1 MTDELDLVGELGSAE
16 PLRPEA
22 YQRARSVLRAAMA
35 DPGTVRLLGA
45 ISAEDTTM
53 ETTSTM
59 ETTTTRDHESGPAI
73 RRRRGIGVAGRLGIG
88 AGVGVAA
95 AAAIVAVVLNS
106 SATGGA
112 VAGKDSPAAV
122 GPAAVESAA
131 VEGSADRAPLLT
143 LAGSITTLTP
153 TSGDAWLVKATQAHG
168 TKTMQ
173 VVYTL
178 YTDGH
183 AIYTGDSVTDIKRA
197 ITRHQDQMKAGGYAP
212 LLKAAV
218 AAADSS
224 SADGRTRM
232 LKAAKDPLIG
242 LDPAAQKAKWDK
254 QQAAAAAIVKQK
266 GGTYQPKP
274 YNPQAVQRHFDN
286 ALWTYS
292 TEALSA
298 GDGNTQVR
306 AGVLRLLST
315 ISAVSVKDSTTDG
328 KATLTITAG
337 SEVFGGEGGEVLTVD
352 ATTGMLVKDVSTVPG
367 LPEAHTTYESSRVTA
382 ADL

>member
-1 MTDELDLVGELGSAE
+1 MTDELDLVGALGSAE

-22 YQRARSVLRAAMA
+22 YQRARAVLRAAMA
-35 DPGTVRLLGA
+35 DPGTVRLLRA
-45 ISAEDTTM
+45 NSAEDTTM
-53 ETTSTM
+53 EATSTM
-59 ETTTTRDHESGPAI
+59 ETTTTTRDHESSPALQP
-73 RRRRGIGVAGRLGIG
+73 RRRIGIAGRWGIG

-95 AAAIVAVVLNS
+95 AAAVVAVVLNS
-106 SATGGA
+106 PATGG
-112 VAGKDSPAAV
+112 VEAGKDS
-122 GPAAVESAA
+122 SAA
-131 VEGSADRAPLLT
+131 TSASTAADGSAERTPLMT
-143 LAGSITTLTP
+143 LAGSIKTVTP
-153 TSGDAWLVKATQAHG
+153 AAGDAWLVKATQVDG

-183 AIYTGDSVTDIKRA
+183 AIYTGNSVKDIKRA
-197 ITRHQDQMKAGGYAP
+197 IARHQDQMTDGGYAP
-212 LLKAAV
+212 LLKAAI

-224 SADGRTRM
+224 PADGRTQM
-232 LKAAKDPLIG
+232 LKAANDPLVG
-242 LDPAAQKAKWDK
+242 LDPAAQKAVWDK
-254 QQAAAAAIVKQK
+254 QQADAQVIIKQK
-266 GGTYQPKP
+266 GGNAEPKP
-274 YNPQAVQRHFDN
+274 YSPQAVQRHFDN

-292 TEALSA
+292 TQALSA

-315 ISAVSVKDSTTDG
+315 ISAVSVKNSTTHG

-337 SEVFGGEGGEVLTVD
+337 PEVFGGTGSEVLTID

-367 LPEAHTTYESSRVTA
+367 LPTASTTYESSRVTK

>member
-1 MTDELDLVGELGSAE
+1 MTDELDLVGALGNAE

-22 YQRARSVLRAAMA
+22 YQRARAVLRAAMA

-45 ISAEDTTM
+45 TSAEDTTM
-53 ETTSTM
+53 EATSTM
-59 ETTTTRDHESGPAI
+59 ETTTTTRDHESSPAL
-73 RRRRGIGVAGRLGIG
+73 RRRRGIGIAGRLGIG

-95 AAAIVAVVLNS
+95 AAAVVAVVLNS
-106 SATGGA
+106 PGTGGIEA
-112 VAGKDSPAAV
+112 SKDSPAATS
-122 GPAAVESAA
+122 GSTAVD
-131 VEGSADRAPLLT
+131 GSAERAPLMT
-143 LAGSITTLTP
+143 LAGSIKTVTP
-153 TSGDAWLVKATQAHG
+153 AVGDAWLVKATQVHG

-178 YTDGH
+178 YTDNH
-183 AIYTGDSVTDIKRA
+183 AIYTGNSVKDIKRA
-197 ITRHQDQMKAGGYAP
+197 IARHQDQMADGGYAP

-224 SADGRTRM
+224 PADGRTQM
-232 LKAAKDPLIG
+232 LKAAKEPLVG
-242 LDPAAQKAKWDK
+242 LDPAAQKAVWDK
-254 QQAAAAAIVKQK
+254 QQADIQVIIKQK
-266 GGTYQPKP
+266 GGNAEPKP
-274 YNPQAVQRHFDN
+274 YSPQAVQRHLDN

-292 TEALSA
+292 TLALSA

-315 ISAVSVKDSTTDG
+315 IPAVSVTNSTTHG

-337 SEVFGGEGGEVLTVD
+337 PEVFGGEGSEVLTVD
-352 ATTGMLVKDVSTVPG
+352 ATTGMLVEDISTMPGVPR
-367 LPEAHTTYESSRVTA
+367 ASTTYESSRVTT

>member
-1 MTDELDLVGELGSAE
+1 MTDELDLIGELGSAE

-22 YQRARSVLRAAMA
+22 YQRARAVLRAAMA
-35 DPGTVRLLGA
+35 DPGTVRLLGET
-45 ISAEDTTM
+45 SAEDTIM

-59 ETTTTRDHESGPAI
+59 ETTTTTRNHEAVPAM
-73 RRRRGIGVAGRLGIG
+73 RRRRGIGIAGRFGIG
-88 AGVGVAA
+88 AGVGIAA
-95 AAAIVAVVLNS
+95 AAAVVAVVLNS

-112 VAGKDSPAAV
+112 VAGNDSSAAGS
-122 GPAAVESAA
+122 GPATVDGA
-131 VEGSADRAPLLT
+131 ADRAPLMT
-143 LAGSITTLTP
+143 LAGSIKTATP
-153 TSGDAWLVKATQAHG
+153 SAGDAWLVKATQVHG

-178 YTDGH
+178 YTDGR
-183 AIYTGDSVTDIKRA
+183 AIYTGNSVRDVKRA
-197 ITRHQDQMKAGGYAP
+197 ITHHQDQMKAGGYAP

-224 SADGRTRM
+224 PADGRTRM
-232 LKAAKDPLIG
+232 LKAAKDPLVG
-242 LDPAAQKAKWDK
+242 LDPTAQKAEWDK
-254 QQAAAAAIVKQK
+254 EQAAAQEIIKQK
-266 GGTYQPKP
+266 GGNAAPKP
-274 YNPQAVQRHFDN
+274 YSPQAVQQHFDN

-298 GDGNTQVR
+298 GDGNTEVR

-315 ISAVSVKDSTTDG
+315 ISAVSVKNSTTDG

-337 SEVFGGEGGEVLTVD
+337 PEVFGGEGGEVLTVD

-367 LPEAHTTYESSRVTA
+367 LPQAATTYESSRVTTA
-382 ADL
+382 HL

>member
-1 MTDELDLVGELGSAE
+1 MTDELDLVGALGSAE

-22 YQRARSVLRAAMA
+22 YQRARAVLRAAMA

-45 ISAEDTTM
+45 KSAEDTTM
-53 ETTSTM
+53 EATSTM
-59 ETTTTRDHESGPAI
+59 ETTTTTRDHESSPALQ
-73 RRRRGIGVAGRLGIG
+73 RRRRIGVAGRLGIG

-95 AAAIVAVVLNS
+95 AAAVVAVVLNS
-106 SATGGA
+106 PATGGVEA
-112 VAGKDSPAAV
+112 SKDSPAATSGSTTV
-122 GPAAVESAA
+122 D
-131 VEGSADRAPLLT
+131 GSAERAPLMT
-143 LAGSITTLTP
+143 LAGSIKTVTP
-153 TSGDAWLVKATQAHG
+153 STGDAWLVKATQVHG

-183 AIYTGDSVTDIKRA
+183 AIYTGNSVKDIKRA
-197 ITRHQDQMKAGGYAP
+197 IARHQDQMTDGGYAP

-224 SADGRTRM
+224 PADGRIQM
-232 LKAAKDPLIG
+232 LKAANDPLVG
-242 LDPAAQKAKWDK
+242 LDPAAQKAVWDK
-254 QQAAAAAIVKQK
+254 QQADVQVIIKQK
-266 GGTYQPKP
+266 GGNAEPKP
-274 YNPQAVQRHFDN
+274 YSPQAVQRHFDN

-292 TEALSA
+292 TQALSA

-315 ISAVSVKDSTTDG
+315 ISAVSVKNSTTHG

-337 SEVFGGEGGEVLTVD
+337 PEVFGGEGSEVLTID

-367 LPEAHTTYESSRVTA
+367 LPQASTTYESSRVTK

>member
-1 MTDELDLVGELGSAE
+1 M
-16 PLRPEA
+16 
-22 YQRARSVLRAAMA
+22 VLRAAMA

-45 ISAEDTTM
+45 VSAEDTTM
-53 ETTSTM
+53 EATSTM
-59 ETTTTRDHESGPAI
+59 ETTTTTREQ
-73 RRRRGIGVAGRLGIG
+73 RRRRIGIAGRMGIG

-95 AAAIVAVVLNS
+95 AAAVVAVVLNS
-106 SATGGA
+106 SATGGTEA
-112 VAGKDSPAAV
+112 SKDSPAATSSSTTV
-122 GPAAVESAA
+122 DRSA
-131 VEGSADRAPLLT
+131 ERAPLMT
-143 LAGSITTLTP
+143 LAGSIKTLTP
-153 TSGDAWLVKATQAHG
+153 SAGDAWLVKATQVHG

-183 AIYTGDSVTDIKRA
+183 AIYTGNSVKDIKRA
-197 ITRHQDQMKAGGYAP
+197 IVRHQDQMTEGGYAP
-212 LLKAAV
+212 LLEAAV

-224 SADGRTRM
+224 PADGRTQM
-232 LKAAKDPLIG
+232 LKAAKDPLVG
-242 LDPAAQKAKWDK
+242 LDPAAQKAVWDK
-254 QQAAAAAIVKQK
+254 QQADAQVIIKQK
-266 GGTYQPKP
+266 GGNAKPKP
-274 YNPQAVQRHFDN
+274 YTPQAVQRHFDN

-315 ISAVSVKDSTTDG
+315 IAAVSVKDSTTHG

-337 SEVFGGEGGEVLTVD
+337 PEVFGGEVSEVLTID
-352 ATTGMLVKDVSTVPG
+352 ATTGMLVKNVSTVPG
-367 LPEAHTTYESSRVTA
+367 LPRSFTTYESSRVTT

>member
-1 MTDELDLVGELGSAE
+1 MTDELDLVGALGSAE

-22 YQRARSVLRAAMA
+22 YQRARAVLRAAMA

-53 ETTSTM
+53 EATSTM
-59 ETTTTRDHESGPAI
+59 ETTTTTRDHESSPAI
-73 RRRRGIGVAGRLGIG
+73 QRRRRIGIAGRLGIG

-95 AAAIVAVVLNS
+95 AAAVVAVVLNS
-106 SATGGA
+106 PATGGIE
-112 VAGKDSPAAV
+112 AGKDSSGATSGSTTV
-122 GPAAVESAA
+122 D
-131 VEGSADRAPLLT
+131 GSAERAPLMT
-143 LAGSITTLTP
+143 LAGSIKTVTP
-153 TSGDAWLVKATQAHG
+153 SAGDAWLVKATQVHG

-183 AIYTGDSVTDIKRA
+183 AIYTGNSVKDIKRA
-197 ITRHQDQMKAGGYAP
+197 IARHQDQMTDGGYAP

-224 SADGRTRM
+224 PADGRTQM
-232 LKAAKDPLIG
+232 LKAAKDPLVG
-242 LDPAAQKAKWDK
+242 LDPAAQKAVWDK
-254 QQAAAAAIVKQK
+254 QQAAAQVIIKQK
-266 GGTYQPKP
+266 GGNAEPKP
-274 YNPQAVQRHFDN
+274 YSPQAVQRHFDN

-292 TEALSA
+292 TQALSA

-315 ISAVSVKDSTTDG
+315 ISAVSVKDSTTHG

-337 SEVFGGEGGEVLTVD
+337 PEVFGGDAAEVLTID
-352 ATTGMLVKDVSTVPG
+352 AKTGMLVKGVSTVPG
-367 LPEAHTTYESSRVTA
+367 LPESSTTYESSRVTK

>member
-1 MTDELDLVGELGSAE
+1 MTDELDLVGALGSAE

-22 YQRARSVLRAAMA
+22 YQRARAVLRAAMA

-53 ETTSTM
+53 EAASTM
-59 ETTTTRDHESGPAI
+59 ETTTTTRDHESSPALQP
-73 RRRRGIGVAGRLGIG
+73 RRRIGIAGRWGIG

-95 AAAIVAVVLNS
+95 AAAVVAVVLNS
-106 SATGGA
+106 PATGG
-112 VAGKDSPAAV
+112 VEAGKDS
-122 GPAAVESAA
+122 SAA
-131 VEGSADRAPLLT
+131 TSASTTVDGSAERTPLMT
-143 LAGSITTLTP
+143 LAGSIKTVTP
-153 TSGDAWLVKATQAHG
+153 AAGDAWLVKATQVNG

-183 AIYTGDSVTDIKRA
+183 AIYTGNSVKDIKRA
-197 ITRHQDQMKAGGYAP
+197 IARHQDQMTDGGYAP

-224 SADGRTRM
+224 PADGRTQM
-232 LKAAKDPLIG
+232 LKAAKDPLVG
-242 LDPAAQKAKWDK
+242 LDPAAQKAVWDK
-254 QQAAAAAIVKQK
+254 QQADAQVIIKQK
-266 GGTYQPKP
+266 GGNAEPKP
-274 YNPQAVQRHFDN
+274 YSPQAVQRHFDN

-292 TEALSA
+292 TQALSA

-315 ISAVSVKDSTTDG
+315 ISAVSVKNSTTHG

-337 SEVFGGEGGEVLTVD
+337 PEVFGGEGSEVLTID

-367 LPEAHTTYESSRVTA
+367 LPTASTTYESSRVTK

>member
-1 MTDELDLVGELGSAE
+1 MTDELDLVGALGSAE

-22 YQRARSVLRAAMA
+22 YQRARAVLRAAMA

-53 ETTSTM
+53 EATSTM
-59 ETTTTRDHESGPAI
+59 ETTTATRDHESSPALQ
-73 RRRRGIGVAGRLGIG
+73 RRRRIGIAGRLGIG

-95 AAAIVAVVLNS
+95 AAAAVAVVLNLS
-106 SATGGA
+106 GTGGTE
-112 VAGKDSPAAV
+112 AGKDSAA
-122 GPAAVESAA
+122 AASGSTTVD
-131 VEGSADRAPLLT
+131 GSAEPAPLMI
-143 LAGSITTLTP
+143 LAGSIKTVTP
-153 TSGDAWLVKATQAHG
+153 SEGDAWLVKATQVNG

-183 AIYTGDSVTDIKRA
+183 AIYTGNSVKDIKRA
-197 ITRHQDQMKAGGYAP
+197 IARHQDQMTDGGYAP

-224 SADGRTRM
+224 PADGRTQM
-232 LKAAKDPLIG
+232 LKAANDPLVG
-242 LDPAAQKAKWDK
+242 LDPAVQKAVWDK
-254 QQAAAAAIVKQK
+254 QQADAQVIIRQK
-266 GGTYQPKP
+266 GGNAEPKP
-274 YNPQAVQRHFDN
+274 YSPQAVQRHFDN

-315 ISAVSVKDSTTDG
+315 ISAVSVKNSTTHG

-337 SEVFGGEGGEVLTVD
+337 PEVFGGEGSEVLTID

-367 LPEAHTTYESSRVTA
+367 LPQASTTYESSRVTK

>member
-1 MTDELDLVGELGSAE
+1 MTDELDLVGALGSAE

-22 YQRARSVLRAAMA
+22 YQRARMVLRAAMA

-45 ISAEDTTM
+45 VSAEDTTM
-53 ETTSTM
+53 EATSTM
-59 ETTTTRDHESGPAI
+59 ETTTTTREQ
-73 RRRRGIGVAGRLGIG
+73 RRRRIGIAGRMGIG

-95 AAAIVAVVLNS
+95 AAAVVAVVLNS
-106 SATGGA
+106 SATGGTEA
-112 VAGKDSPAAV
+112 SKDSPAATSSSTTV
-122 GPAAVESAA
+122 DRSA
-131 VEGSADRAPLLT
+131 ERAPLMT
-143 LAGSITTLTP
+143 LAGSIKTLTP
-153 TSGDAWLVKATQAHG
+153 SAGDAWLVKATQVHG

-183 AIYTGDSVTDIKRA
+183 AIYTGNSVKDIKRA
-197 ITRHQDQMKAGGYAP
+197 IVRHQDQMTEGGYAP
-212 LLKAAV
+212 LLEAAV

-224 SADGRTRM
+224 PADGRTQM
-232 LKAAKDPLIG
+232 LKAAKDPLVG
-242 LDPAAQKAKWDK
+242 LDPAAQKAVWDK
-254 QQAAAAAIVKQK
+254 QQADAQVIIKQK
-266 GGTYQPKP
+266 GGNAKPKP
-274 YNPQAVQRHFDN
+274 YTPQAVQRHFDN

-315 ISAVSVKDSTTDG
+315 IAAVSVKDSTTHG

-337 SEVFGGEGGEVLTVD
+337 PEVFGGEVSEVLTID
-352 ATTGMLVKDVSTVPG
+352 ATTGMLVKNVSTVPG
-367 LPEAHTTYESSRVTA
+367 LPRSFTTYESSRVTT

>member
-1 MTDELDLVGELGSAE
+1 MTDELDLVGALGSAE

-22 YQRARSVLRAAMA
+22 YQRARAVLRAAMA

-45 ISAEDTTM
+45 ISAADTTM
-53 ETTSTM
+53 EATSTM
-59 ETTTTRDHESGPAI
+59 ETTTTTRDHESSPALQ
-73 RRRRGIGVAGRLGIG
+73 RRRRIGIAGRLGIG

-95 AAAIVAVVLNS
+95 AAAVVAVVLNS
-106 SATGGA
+106 PATGGME
-112 VAGKDSPAAV
+112 AGKDS
-122 GPAAVESAA
+122 SAA
-131 VEGSADRAPLLT
+131 TSGSTTVDGSAERAPLMT
-143 LAGSITTLTP
+143 LAGSIKTVTP
-153 TSGDAWLVKATQAHG
+153 SAGDAWLVKATQVHG
-168 TKTMQ
+168 SKTMQ

-183 AIYTGDSVTDIKRA
+183 AIYTGNSVRDIKRA
-197 ITRHQDQMKAGGYAP
+197 VARHQDQMTDGGYAP

-224 SADGRTRM
+224 PADGRTQM
-232 LKAAKDPLIG
+232 LKAAKDPLVG
-242 LDPAAQKAKWDK
+242 LDPAAQKAVWDK
-254 QQAAAAAIVKQK
+254 QQAAAQVIIKQK
-266 GGTYQPKP
+266 GGNAKPKP
-274 YNPQAVQRHFDN
+274 YSPQAVQRHFDN

-292 TEALSA
+292 TQALSA

-315 ISAVSVKDSTTDG
+315 ISAVSVKNSTTHG

-337 SEVFGGEGGEVLTVD
+337 PEVFGGEGSEVLTID
-352 ATTGMLVKDVSTVPG
+352 AKTGMLVKDVSTVPG
-367 LPEAHTTYESSRVTA
+367 LPQASTTYESSRVTK

>member
-1 MTDELDLVGELGSAE
+1 MTDELDLVGELGGAE

-22 YQRARSVLRAAMA
+22 YQRARTVLRAAMA

-59 ETTTTRDHESGPAI
+59 KTTPTRDHGSSPAI
-73 RRRRGIGVAGRLGIG
+73 QRRRGIGVAGRFGIG

-95 AAAIVAVVLNS
+95 AAAVVALFLNS
-106 SATGGA
+106 SATGDA
-112 VAGKDSPAAV
+112 VAGKDS
-122 GPAAVESAA
+122 SAA
-131 VEGSADRAPLLT
+131 AIGSATVDGSADRAPLLT
-143 LAGSITTLTP
+143 LAGSIKTITP
-153 TSGDAWLVKATQAHG
+153 STGDAWLVKATQAQG

-173 VVYTL
+173 VVFTL

-183 AIYTGDSVTDIKRA
+183 AIYTGNSVKDIKRA
-197 ITRHQDQMKAGGYAP
+197 IARHQDQMKAGGYAP
-212 LLKAAV
+212 LLEAAI
-218 AAADSS
+218 AAADISP
-224 SADGRTRM
+224 ADGRTQM
-232 LKAAKDPLIG
+232 LKAAKDPLVG
-242 LDPAAQKAKWDK
+242 LNPAAQKAEWDK
-254 QQAAAAAIVKQK
+254 EQAAAQVIIKQK
-266 GGTYQPKP
+266 GGNANPKP
-274 YNPQAVQRHFDN
+274 YSPQAVQQHFDN

-315 ISAVSVKDSTTDG
+315 ISGVSVKNSTTNG

-337 SEVFGGEGGEVLTVD
+337 PEVFGGQGGEVLTID
-352 ATTGMLVKDVSTVPG
+352 AKTGMLIKDVSTVPG
-367 LPEAHTTYESSRVTA
+367 LPQANTTYESSRVTTA
-382 ADL
+382 HL

>member
-22 YQRARSVLRAAMA
+22 YQRARAVLRAAMA

-59 ETTTTRDHESGPAI
+59 ETTTTTRKQEAGPAI
-73 RRRRGIGVAGRLGIG
+73 RRRRGLGIAGRLGIG

-95 AAAIVAVVLNS
+95 AAAVVAVVLNS
-106 SATGGA
+106 SANGGA
-112 VAGKDSPAAV
+112 VAGKDSSAAGVGTAAV
-122 GPAAVESAA
+122 DGT
-131 VEGSADRAPLLT
+131 ADRAPLMT
-143 LAGSITTLTP
+143 LAGSIRTSTP
-153 TSGDAWLVKATQAHG
+153 STGDAWLVKATQVNG

-183 AIYTGDSVTDIKRA
+183 AIYTGNSVQDIKRA
-197 ITRHQDQMKAGGYAP
+197 IGRHQDQLKAGGYAP

-224 SADGRTRM
+224 PADGRTQM
-232 LKAAKDPLIG
+232 LKAAKDRLVG
-242 LDPAAQKAKWDK
+242 LNPAAQKAEWDK
-254 QQAAAAAIVKQK
+254 EQAAAQVIIKEK
-266 GGTYQPKP
+266 GGNIKPKP
-274 YNPQAVQRHFDN
+274 YSPQAVQQHFDN

-298 GDGNTQVR
+298 GDGNTEVR

-315 ISAVSVKDSTTDG
+315 ISAVTVQKSTTDG

-337 SEVFGGEGGEVLTVD
+337 PEVFGGQGGEVLTVD
-352 ATTGMLVKDVSTVPG
+352 AKTGMLVKDVSTVPG
-367 LPEAHTTYESSRVTA
+367 LPQAHTTYASSRVTTA
-382 ADL
+382 HL

>member
-1 MTDELDLVGELGSAE
+1 MTDELDLVGALGSAE

-22 YQRARSVLRAAMA
+22 YQRARAVLRAAMA

-45 ISAEDTTM
+45 ISAADTTM
-53 ETTSTM
+53 EATSTM
-59 ETTTTRDHESGPAI
+59 KTTTTTRDHESSPALQ
-73 RRRRGIGVAGRLGIG
+73 RRRRIGIAGRLGIG

-95 AAAIVAVVLNS
+95 AAAVVAVVLNS
-106 SATGGA
+106 PATGGME
-112 VAGKDSPAAV
+112 AGKDP
-122 GPAAVESAA
+122 SAA
-131 VEGSADRAPLLT
+131 TSGSTTVDGSAERAPLMT
-143 LAGSITTLTP
+143 LAGSIKTVTP
-153 TSGDAWLVKATQAHG
+153 SAGDAWLVKATQVHG

-178 YTDGH
+178 YTDGQ
-183 AIYTGDSVTDIKRA
+183 AIYTGNSVKDIKRA
-197 ITRHQDQMKAGGYAP
+197 IARHQDQMTDGGYAP

-224 SADGRTRM
+224 PADGRTQM
-232 LKAAKDPLIG
+232 LKAAKDPLVG
-242 LDPAAQKAKWDK
+242 LDPAAQKAVWDK
-254 QQAAAAAIVKQK
+254 QQAAAQVIIKQK
-266 GGTYQPKP
+266 GGNAKPKP
-274 YNPQAVQRHFDN
+274 YSPQTVQRHFDN

-292 TEALSA
+292 TQALSA

-315 ISAVSVKDSTTDG
+315 ISAVSVKNSTTHG

-337 SEVFGGEGGEVLTVD
+337 PEVFGGEGSEVLTID
-352 ATTGMLVKDVSTVPG
+352 AKTGMLVKDVSTVPG
-367 LPEAHTTYESSRVTA
+367 LPQASTTYESSRVTK

>member
-1 MTDELDLVGELGSAE
+1 MTDELDLVGALGSAE

-22 YQRARSVLRAAMA
+22 YQRARAVLRAAMA

-45 ISAEDTTM
+45 VSAEDTTM
-53 ETTSTM
+53 EATSTM
-59 ETTTTRDHESGPAI
+59 ETTTTTREQ
-73 RRRRGIGVAGRLGIG
+73 RRRRIGIAGRLGIG

-95 AAAIVAVVLNS
+95 AAAVVAVVLNS
-106 SATGGA
+106 SATGVTEA
-112 VAGKDSPAAV
+112 SKDS
-122 GPAAVESAA
+122 SAA
-131 VEGSADRAPLLT
+131 TSSSTTVDRPAERAPLMT
-143 LAGSITTLTP
+143 LAGSIKTLTP
-153 TSGDAWLVKATQAHG
+153 SAGDAWLVKATQVHG

-183 AIYTGDSVTDIKRA
+183 AIYSGNSVRDIKRA
-197 ITRHQDQMKAGGYAP
+197 IARHQDQMTDGGYAP

-224 SADGRTRM
+224 PADGRTQM
-232 LKAAKDPLIG
+232 LKAAEDPLVG
-242 LDPAAQKAKWDK
+242 LDPAAQKAVWDK
-254 QQAAAAAIVKQK
+254 QQADAQVIIKQK
-266 GGTYQPKP
+266 GGNAEPKP
-274 YNPQAVQRHFDN
+274 YSPQAVQRHFDN
-286 ALWTYS
+286 ALWTFS
-292 TEALSA
+292 IEALSA

-315 ISAVSVKDSTTDG
+315 IAAVSVKDSTTHG

-337 SEVFGGEGGEVLTVD
+337 PEVFGGEVSEVLTID
-352 ATTGMLVKDVSTVPG
+352 ATTGMLVKHVSNVPD
-367 LPEAHTTYESSRVTA
+367 LPRASTTYESSRVTT